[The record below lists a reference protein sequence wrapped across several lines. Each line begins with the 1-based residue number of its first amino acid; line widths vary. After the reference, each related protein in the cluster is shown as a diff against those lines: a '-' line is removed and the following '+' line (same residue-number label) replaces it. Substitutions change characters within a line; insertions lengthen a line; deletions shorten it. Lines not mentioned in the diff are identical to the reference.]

1 MEPVVSGISKRISL
15 ALVAVF
21 LLATPVSAQ
30 TTVGSIKTVS
40 GPVTVARGGQTI
52 DAREGFLL
60 LVQDTLRTADG
71 ARVGIILRDG
81 ARFSLGSN
89 SELILEKFVF
99 EPAEGQLGMLVR
111 LAKGIVAY
119 VSGQI
124 AQLAPNSS
132 HIETPVGVIGL
143 RGTQLAISLDP
154 Q

>member
-1 MEPVVSGISKRISL
+1 MELVVRRISKHISL
-15 ALVAVF
+15 VLVTVF
-21 LLATPVSAQ
+21 YLATPVFGQA
-30 TTVGSIKTVS
+30 TVGSIKTLS

-60 LVQDTLRTADG
+60 QVQDSLRTADG

-81 ARFSLGSN
+81 ARFSLGPN

-99 EPAEGQLGMLVR
+99 EPAEGQMGMLVR
-111 LAKGIVAY
+111 LAKGIAAY
-119 VSGQI
+119 ISGQI